1 LTEAGSRDIFSVVAN
16 APRRALFQTS
26 QKKTFL
32 RTFDQ
37 LVGDIPTAVSACALQ
52 LSMILGFF
60 NGRKKIVGFHRAVF
74 KLSYFLKWAIF
85 IQYFYRSRSGKIRK
99 SIVFCSSD

>member
-1 LTEAGSRDIFSVVAN
+1 MH
-16 APRRALFQTS
+16 RAALYSQPP
-26 QKKTFL
+26 QKKHFL

>member
-1 LTEAGSRDIFSVVAN
+1 MHRAALYSQPPKKNFFLSV
-16 APRRALFQTS
+16 
-26 QKKTFL
+26 
-32 RTFDQ
+32 FDY
-37 LVGDIPTAVSACALQ
+37 LVGDIPTDVSACALQ